1 MDTRRENK
9 RLYDETIA
17 LLPQRRTTELKRDL
31 NIKFG
36 NTIKMREQL
45 TRVRDIVNRGLQ
57 AKPLTKFETLEK
69 KARELGFK
77 GRRVSAQQFQ
87 EFINTK
93 QAPILPVLTTS
104 VGMRIVIKY
113 QLKTSV
119 PNNYGRNVEQGVW
132 MPRQP
137 NPPYSKTFLI
147 NSLPLEINSNIRQLK
162 GRFITAN
169 GGSDYCRIVSTSYKT
184 TTMRPRHTW
193 MDVPLK
199 RSGSPA
205 LQIFNDKGEF
215 IIENEDAGDDLCM
228 PRYIQKHAFPKKTLD
243 KIVDE
248 INRVVNNEIEND
260 FFYNEDQFRLGSE
273 QSEETTK
280 KYNCR
285 NDGVSLRQFEYYCNE
300 HRLSFRALDCFEKM
314 FYRFTHENRN
324 SNKSCMMF
332 IIHDGHIYDLVD
344 KVLRASV
351 KNMNGQVLTHNNIK
365 EERKEKAKKREI
377 NNYIEFTPENL
388 QDALNS
394 EEPIDLYTTD
404 GNVLTDYFYKSY
416 FQGKWL
422 KYKCVGNEMVSLNY
436 KKGCKIIYNEDWKNA
451 EKLCHILDK
460 EFNNQTITSLAIEKL
475 DNDLS
480 LCKSYFNIH
489 TYDFTNKIH
498 HSPIVR
504 CFNRITNSSNVKSLD
519 INKMYASIVKNPN
532 MNWLKLNCL
541 SDMLR
546 YDNSDIELDTL
557 YYIEPENK
565 NIIIGDF
572 GVYYPELVM
581 EALQDGLIKSS
592 EIKFMLRCEIVNT
605 DIFANFV
612 DDVYN
617 TCGEFSKN
625 CVNNFIG
632 CLGKTKKVVGA
643 IYYTSD
649 INTACSDFFI
659 KDENRF
665 VCEVASEGDKQ
676 IYATDNISEKDNNKN
691 LFMIR
696 KQIVQQGNL
705 LAYRLRKKMGG
716 KLIKIS
722 TDCVSVEYEEGEVI
736 PDIPLSIE
744 IGGLKIEKKLPR
756 ISDEIDN
763 NVCRKYKIDDIVF
776 SSVNQINI
784 NDEYN
789 FEEIYDKIKDKS
801 FFLTGNGGVGKSW
814 IAKKL
819 KKRIEDEG
827 KTIRVMSPT
836 WIATKLL
843 DATTCHNGM
852 GYDIHGKTHS
862 SNYSSVDVLMID
874 EISMLTTQFYNE
886 LCEIKKDY
894 PNMIFI
900 ASGDFNQLPPVGEE
914 HIDFENTEV
923 FRTLFPNKI
932 TLKINKRNSTDGVE
946 LFKIT
951 EDLLNGYDVMP
962 DLNKIKYSD
971 AFNYNLHL
979 TFTNKRRQEINNK
992 LMINHR
998 GESYMEII
1006 KDEKVETNSDYSQTT
1021 YLYEGLPLRC
1031 RKSEKKGDI
1040 SIKNGDQF
1048 IVKSV
1053 DEKNVILMRDNT
1065 KFSNYDKNDVVEEIT
1080 YPITENFINIFNP
1093 NYAMTVHNSQCQSFD
1108 QDYVMWE
1115 TEKYTVRML
1124 NTAIGRSRKLEYIHF
1139 V

>member
-1 MDTRRENK
+1 MDKRRENK
-9 RLYDETIA
+9 RIYDDTIA
-17 LLPQRRTTELKRDL
+17 LLPQRRITELKRDL
-31 NIKFG
+31 NIRFG
-36 NTIKMREQL
+36 NTNDMRQQL
-45 TRVRDIVNRGLQ
+45 TRIRDIVNRGLQ
-57 AKPLTKFETLEK
+57 AKPLTKFDILEK
-69 KARELGFK
+69 KARNLGFK

-93 QAPILPVLTTS
+93 QQPILPVLITS

-113 QLKTSV
+113 QLQIKTTEEV
-119 PNNYGRNVEQGVW
+119 YVW
-132 MPRQP
+132 MPRRP

-147 NSLPLEINSNIRQLK
+147 NSLPLEINSNLK
-162 GRFITAN
+162 NLKKKFINAN
-169 GGSDYCRIVSTSYKT
+169 GGSDYCRIVYTSYKT
-184 TTMRPRHTW
+184 TTVRPRHTW
-193 MDVPLK
+193 MDVPLR

-248 INRVVNNEIEND
+248 INGVVNNEIEND
-260 FFYNEDQFRLGSE
+260 FFYNQDTE
-273 QSEETTK
+273 K
-280 KYNCR
+280 KYDCR

-314 FYRFTHENRN
+314 FYRFTHEKRN
-324 SNKSCMMF
+324 SNKTCMMF

-365 EERKEKAKKREI
+365 EERKEKSKKREI
-377 NNYIEFTPENL
+377 NDYIEFTPENL

-404 GNVLTDYFYKSY
+404 GNVLTEYFYNSY
-416 FQGKWL
+416 FEGKWL
-422 KYKCVGNEMVSLNY
+422 KYKCIGNEMVSLNY
-436 KKGCKIIYNEDWKNA
+436 KKGCKIIFNEDWKNA

-460 EFNNQTITSLAIEKL
+460 EFNNHTITSLAIEKL

-480 LCKSYFNIH
+480 IVKSYFNIH

-504 CFNRITNSSNVKSLD
+504 CFNKITNSSNVKSLD

-541 SDMLR
+541 SDMLH
-546 YDNSDIELDTL
+546 YDNSSIEPDTL
-557 YYIEPENK
+557 YYIEPENN

-572 GVYYPELVM
+572 GVYYPELVI
-581 EALQDGLIKSS
+581 EALKDGLIKSS

-605 DIFANFV
+605 DIFSNFV
-612 DDVYN
+612 DDIYS

-625 CVNNFIG
+625 CVNNLIG

-643 IYYTSD
+643 VYYTSD

-665 VCEVASEGDKQ
+665 VCEVASEGNKQ
-676 IYATDNISEKDNNKN
+676 IYTTDNIIEKDNNKN

-705 LAYRLRKKMGG
+705 LAYRLRKKMSG

-722 TDCVSVEYEEGEVI
+722 TDCVSVEYDEADIE
-736 PDIPLSIE
+736 DSLNHIPLSIE
-744 IGGLKIEKKLPR
+744 MGGLKIEKKLPR
-756 ISDEIDN
+756 ISDEIDSV
-763 NVCRKYKIDDIVF
+763 VCRKYKIDNIAY
-776 SSVNQINI
+776 SSVNQIQI

-789 FEEIYDKIKDKS
+789 FEEIYSKIQGKS

-827 KTIRVMSPT
+827 KTIRAMSPT

-852 GYDIHGKTHS
+852 GYDIHGKTHA

-962 DLNKIKYSD
+962 DLNKIKYYD

-979 TFTNKRRQEINNK
+979 TFTNKRRQEINNE
-992 LMINHR
+992 LMLKHR
-998 GESYMEII
+998 GKSYMEII

-1021 YLYEGLPLRC
+1021 YLYDGLPLRC

-1080 YPITENFINIFNP
+1080 YSITGNFINIFNP
-1093 NYAMTVHNSQCQSFD
+1093 NYAMTVHNSQCQSFE

-1115 TEKYTVRML
+1115 SDKYTTRML
-1124 NTAIGRSRKLEYIHF
+1124 NTAIGRSRKLEYIHYY
-1139 V
+1139 

>member
-17 LLPQRRTTELKRDL
+17 LLPQRRITELKRDL
-31 NIKFG
+31 NIRFG
-36 NTIKMREQL
+36 NTNDMRQQL

-69 KARELGFK
+69 RARELGFK

-87 EFINTK
+87 EFINTR
-93 QAPILPVLTTS
+93 QRPILPILTTS
-104 VGMRIVIKY
+104 VGMKITIKY
-113 QLKTSV
+113 QLRMKTTDLM
-119 PNNYGRNVEQGVW
+119 GRDTYVW

-137 NPPYSKTFLI
+137 NPPYSKNFLI
-147 NSLPLEINSNIRQLK
+147 NSLPLEIKSNIDNLK
-162 GRFITAN
+162 IRFINAN
-169 GGSDYCRIVSTSYKT
+169 GGEDYCRIISTSYKT
-184 TTMRPRHTW
+184 TDIRPRYSW
-193 MDVPLK
+193 MDVPIK
-199 RSGSPA
+199 RSGAPA

-243 KIVDE
+243 KIVEE
-248 INRVVNNEIEND
+248 INTVVNNEIEND
-260 FFYNEDQFRLGSE
+260 FFYNE
-273 QSEETTK
+273 ETTK
-280 KYNCR
+280 KYDCR

-300 HRLSFRALDCFEKM
+300 YRLSFRALDCFERM

-324 SNKSCMMF
+324 TNKTCMMF

-344 KVLRASV
+344 KVMRASV

-377 NNYIEFTPENL
+377 NNYMEFTPENL
-388 QDALNS
+388 QEALNCD
-394 EEPIDLYTTD
+394 EPIDLYTTD
-404 GNVLTDYFYKSY
+404 QNVLTKYFYNSY
-416 FQGKWL
+416 FEGKWL
-422 KYKCVGNEMVSLNY
+422 KYKCVGMDMVSLTY
-436 KKGCKIIYNEDWKNA
+436 KKGCKIIFNEDWKNA
-451 EKLCHILDK
+451 EKLCHILNK

-475 DNDLS
+475 NNDLS
-480 LCKSYFNIH
+480 NFKSYFNIH
-489 TYDFTNKIH
+489 TYDFANKIH

-519 INKMYASIVKNPN
+519 INKMYASIIKNTN

-541 SDMLR
+541 SDILQ
-546 YDNSDIELDTL
+546 YDNSSIELDTL

-572 GVYYPELVM
+572 GVYYPELVK
-581 EALQDGLIKSS
+581 EALEDGLIKKS

-612 DDVYN
+612 DDVYT

-632 CLGKTKKVVGA
+632 CLGKTRKTEGA

-665 VCEVASEGDKQ
+665 VCEVASKGDKQ

-696 KQIVQQGNL
+696 KQVVQQGNL

-722 TDCVSVEYEEGEVI
+722 TDCVSVEYNEDEII
-736 PDIPLSIE
+736 PEIPLSTE
-744 IGGLKIEKKLPR
+744 MGGLKIENKLPR

-763 NVCRKYKIDDIVF
+763 NVCRKYKIDNIVY
-776 SSVNQINI
+776 SSVNHIQI

-789 FEEIYDKIKDKS
+789 FEEIYSKIQGKS

-814 IAKKL
+814 VAKQL

-852 GYDIHGKTHS
+852 GYDIHGKTHT

-900 ASGDFNQLPPVGEE
+900 AMGDFNQLPPVGEE

-923 FRTLFPNKI
+923 FRILFPNKI

-951 EDLLNGYDVMP
+951 EDLLNGHNIMDRLDTEYEYLPYDF
-962 DLNKIKYSD
+962 D
-971 AFNYNLHL
+971 LHL
-979 TFTNKRRQEINNK
+979 TFTNRKRTQINRD
-992 LMINHR
+992 LMLKHR
-998 GESYMEII
+998 GENYKELI
-1006 KDEKVETNSDYSQTT
+1006 KDENKEYSEYSQTI

-1048 IVKSV
+1048 IVKSF
-1053 DEKNVILMRDNT
+1053 DEKNVILMKDNT
-1065 KFSNYDKNDVVEEIT
+1065 KFSNYNKDDEVEEIT
-1080 YPITENFINIFNP
+1080 YSITENFINIFNP

-1108 QDYVMWE
+1108 QHYVMWE
-1115 TEKYTVRML
+1115 TEMYSVRML
-1124 NTAIGRSRKLEYIHF
+1124 NTAIGRARKLEYIHYRKY
-1139 V
+1139 

>member
-17 LLPQRRTTELKRDL
+17 LLPQRRITELKRDL
-31 NIKFG
+31 NIRFG
-36 NTIKMREQL
+36 NTANMRQQL

-69 KARELGFK
+69 RARELGFK

-87 EFINTK
+87 EFINRQ
-93 QAPILPVLTTS
+93 QAPILPILTTS
-104 VGMRIVIKY
+104 VGMKITIKY
-113 QLKTSV
+113 QLRMNTQDLM
-119 PNNYGRNVEQGVW
+119 GRNTYVW
-132 MPRQP
+132 MPRRP
-137 NPPYSKTFLI
+137 NPPYFKNFLI
-147 NSLPLEINSNIRQLK
+147 NSLPLEIKSNIDNLK
-162 GRFITAN
+162 RRFINAN
-169 GGSDYCRIVSTSYKT
+169 GGEDYCRIISTSYKT
-184 TTMRPRHTW
+184 TTVRPRHTW
-193 MDVPLK
+193 LDVPLK
-199 RSGSPA
+199 RSGAPA

-215 IIENEDAGDDLCM
+215 IIENEDAGDDLCI

-243 KIVDE
+243 KIVEE
-248 INRVVNNEIEND
+248 INVIVNNEIEND
-260 FFYNEDQFRLGSE
+260 FFYNE
-273 QSEETTK
+273 ETTK
-280 KYNCR
+280 KYDCR

-300 HRLSFRALDCFEKM
+300 HRLSFRALDCFERM
-314 FYRFTHENRN
+314 FYRFTHEKRN
-324 SNKSCMMF
+324 TNKTCMMF

-377 NNYIEFTPENL
+377 NNYMEFTPENL
-388 QDALNS
+388 QEALNCD
-394 EEPIDLYTTD
+394 EPIDLYTTD
-404 GNVLTDYFYKSY
+404 SNVLLNYFYKSY

-436 KKGCKIIYNEDWKNA
+436 KKGCKIIFNEDWKNA

-489 TYDFTNKIH
+489 TYDFANKIH

-541 SDMLR
+541 SDMLP

-557 YYIEPENK
+557 YYIEPENN

-572 GVYYPELVM
+572 GVYYPELVK
-581 EALQDGLIKSS
+581 EALEDGLIKRS
-592 EIKFMLRCEIVNT
+592 EIKFMLRCEIVST
-605 DIFANFV
+605 EIFSNFV
-612 DDVYN
+612 DDVYS

-643 IYYTSD
+643 VYYTSD

-665 VCEVASEGDKQ
+665 VCEVASEGDKH
-676 IYATDNISEKDNNKN
+676 IYATDNITEKDNNKN

-696 KQIVQQGNL
+696 KQVVQQGNL

-722 TDCVSVEYEEGEVI
+722 TDCVSVEYNEDEI
-736 PDIPLSIE
+736 KDSLNQIPLSTE
-744 IGGLKIEKKLPR
+744 MGGLKIEKKLPR

-763 NVCRKYKIDDIVF
+763 NVCRKYKINDIVY
-776 SSVNQINI
+776 SSVNQIEI

-789 FEEIYDKIKDKS
+789 FEEIYSKIQGKS

-814 IAKKL
+814 VAKQL

-852 GYDIHGKTHS
+852 GYDIHGKTHT

-923 FRTLFPNKI
+923 FRILFPNKI

-951 EDLLNGYDVMP
+951 EDLLNGHNITDR
-962 DLNKIKYSD
+962 LQNIKYSD
-971 AFNYNLHL
+971 ALNYNLHL
-979 TFTNKRRQEINNK
+979 TFTNRKRQEINNK
-992 LMINHR
+992 LMLNHR

-1006 KDEKVETNSDYSQTT
+1006 KDEQSETNSDYSQTT

-1048 IVKSV
+1048 IVKSL

-1065 KFSNYDKNDVVEEIT
+1065 KFSNYNKDDEVEEIT
-1080 YPITENFINIFNP
+1080 YPITGNFINIFNP

-1108 QDYVMWE
+1108 EHYVMWE
-1115 TEKYTVRML
+1115 CEKYTVRML

>member
-36 NTIKMREQL
+36 NTNDMRQQL
-45 TRVRDIVNRGLQ
+45 TRIRDIVNRGLQ
-57 AKPLTKFETLEK
+57 AKPLTKFEILEK
-69 KARELGFK
+69 KARNLGFK

-87 EFINTK
+87 EYINTQ

-113 QLKTSV
+113 QLQIKTKDLM
-119 PNNYGRNVEQGVW
+119 GREIYVW
-132 MPRQP
+132 MPRRP

-162 GRFITAN
+162 ERFITAN

-184 TTMRPRHTW
+184 TTVRPRHTW
-193 MDVPLK
+193 MDVPLR

-248 INRVVNNEIEND
+248 INGVVNNEIEND
-260 FFYNEDQFRLGSE
+260 FFY
-273 QSEETTK
+273 SEETTK

-377 NNYIEFTPENL
+377 NNYMEFTPENL

-436 KKGCKIIYNEDWKNA
+436 KKGSKIIYNEDWKNA
-451 EKLCHILDK
+451 EKLCQILDK

-541 SDMLR
+541 SDILR

-572 GVYYPELVM
+572 GVYYPELVN
-581 EALQDGLIKSS
+581 EALQDGLIKTS

-676 IYATDNISEKDNNKN
+676 IYATDNITEKDNNKN

-722 TDCVSVEYEEGEVI
+722 TDCVSVEYDEGEVK
-736 PDIPLSIE
+736 DIPLSKE

-852 GYDIHGKTHS
+852 GYDIYGKTHT

-951 EDLLNGYDVMP
+951 EDLLNGYDVM
-962 DLNKIKYSD
+962 DSLNKIKYSD

-979 TFTNKRRQEINNK
+979 TFTNKRRQEINNE
-992 LMINHR
+992 LMINNR
-998 GESYMEII
+998 GESYREIK

-1048 IVKSV
+1048 IVKSL

-1080 YPITENFINIFNP
+1080 YPITGNFINIFNP

-1108 QDYVMWE
+1108 QHYIMWE
-1115 TEKYTVRML
+1115 CEKYTVRML

>member
-1 MDTRRENK
+1 MDKRRENK
-9 RLYDETIA
+9 RLYDDTIA

-31 NIKFG
+31 NIRFG
-36 NTIKMREQL
+36 NTNDMRQQL
-45 TRVRDIVNRGLQ
+45 TRIRDIVNRGLQ
-57 AKPLTKFETLEK
+57 AKPLTKFEILEK
-69 KARELGFK
+69 RARELGFK

-87 EFINTK
+87 EFINRQ
-93 QAPILPVLTTS
+93 QAPILPLLEQS
-104 VGMRIVIKY
+104 VGLRITIKF
-113 QLKTSV
+113 QLKSQRLDENDEFIWV
-119 PNNYGRNVEQGVW
+119 PE
-132 MPRQP
+132 PP
-137 NPPYSKTFLI
+137 LPPYSEIYLI
-147 NSLPLEINSNIRQLK
+147 NSKAVEINSNTQELK
-162 GRFITAN
+162 TRFIGSR
-169 GGSDYCRIVSTSYKT
+169 GGEDYCRIVSTSYKT
-184 TTMRPRHTW
+184 TNIRPRHSW
-193 MDVPLK
+193 MDVPLR

-243 KIVDE
+243 KIVEE
-248 INRVVNNEIEND
+248 INVIVNHDIEDD
-260 FFYNEDQFRLGSE
+260 FFYNQD
-273 QSEETTK
+273 TTK
-280 KYNCR
+280 KYDCR
-285 NDGVSLRQFEYYCNE
+285 NDGVSLRQFEYYCNK

-314 FYRFTHENRN
+314 FYRFTHENSN
-324 SNKSCMMF
+324 SNKTCMMF
-332 IIHDGHIYDLVD
+332 IIHDGHIYDLID
-344 KVLRASV
+344 KVKRASV

-365 EERKEKAKKREI
+365 ETRKNKAKSKEI
-377 NNYIEFTPENL
+377 NNYIEFTPKNL
-388 QDALNS
+388 EQALKS
-394 EEPIDLYTTD
+394 DEPIDLYTTD
-404 GNVLTDYFYKSY
+404 SNVLTDYFYKSY

-422 KYKCVGNEMVSLNY
+422 RYKCVGQEMVSLNY
-436 KKGCKIIYNEDWKNA
+436 KKGCKIIFNPDWKNV
-451 EKLCHILDK
+451 EKLCKILDK

-475 DNDLS
+475 DNDLY
-480 LCKSYFNIH
+480 LFKSYFNIH
-489 TYDFTNKIH
+489 TLLFANKIH
-498 HSPIVR
+498 NSPIVR
-504 CFNRITNSSNVKSLD
+504 CFNRITKNDNVKSLD
-519 INKMYASIVKNPN
+519 INKMYASIIKNIN

-541 SDMLR
+541 SDIQH
-546 YDNSDIELDTL
+546 YDNSPICMDTL

-572 GVYYPELVM
+572 GVYYPELVK
-581 EALQDGLIKSS
+581 EALEDGLIKIS
-592 EIKFMLRCEIVNT
+592 EIKFMLRCEIVCT
-605 DIFANFV
+605 EIFSNFV
-612 DDVYN
+612 DDVYS

-625 CVNNFIG
+625 CVNNLIG
-632 CLGKTKKVVGA
+632 SLGTTKKIMGA

-676 IYATDNISEKDNNKN
+676 IYATDNITEIDNNKN

-722 TDCVSVEYEEGEVI
+722 TDCVSVEYKEDEVI

-744 IGGLKIEKKLPR
+744 MGGLKIETKIPR
-756 ISDEIDN
+756 ISDEIDS
-763 NVCRKYKIDDIVF
+763 NVCRKQKVDDIIY
-776 SSVNQINI
+776 SSVNQIQI

-789 FEEIYDKIKDKS
+789 FEEIYDKIKGKS
-801 FFLTGNGGVGKSW
+801 FFITGNGGVGKSW
-814 IAKKL
+814 VAKQL

-852 GYDIHGKTHS
+852 GYGINGKTHS
-862 SNYSSVDVLMID
+862 SNYLSVDVMMID
-874 EISMLTTQFYNE
+874 EISMMTSQFYNE
-886 LCEIKKDY
+886 LGEIKKDY

-914 HIDFENTEV
+914 HIDFENTEI
-923 FRTLFPNKI
+923 FRILFPNKI
-932 TLKINKRNSTDGVE
+932 TLKINKRNTVDGVE

-951 EDLLNGYDVMP
+951 EDLLNGSRINHR
-962 DLNKIKYSD
+962 LHKIKYSD
-971 AFNYNLHL
+971 AFNYKLHL
-979 TFTNKRRQEINNK
+979 TFTNDMRKVINNE
-992 LMINHR
+992 LMLKHR

-1006 KDEKVETNSDYSQTT
+1006 KDENLETNCDHSQTT

-1031 RKSEKKGDI
+1031 RKSENKNKEDKDKQNC
-1040 SIKNGDQF
+1040 IKNGDQF

-1080 YPITENFINIFNP
+1080 YPITGNFINIFNP

-1108 QDYVMWE
+1108 QHYVMWE
-1115 TEKYTVRML
+1115 SQKYTTRML
-1124 NTAIGRSRKLEYIHF
+1124 NTAIGRARKLEYIHYY
-1139 V
+1139 